1 MALDT
6 DAAELVTD
14 APYVAHVA
22 TTTAD
27 EPRVS
32 PVWYAYDPE
41 RGVLEFLGKGQ
52 KVADLREN
60 PKVAL
65 SVRNPEEQWHV
76 SIRGT
81 ATVIGDVAEINDA
94 TRRIFPEYL
103 DGDDPEEWGVSGE
116 KLSFDPDD
124 VLVRVEVRTLTAR
137 DSR

>member
-1 MALDT
+1 M
-6 DAAELVTD
+6 
-14 APYVAHVA
+14 
-22 TTTAD
+22 
-27 EPRVS
+27 
-32 PVWYAYDPE
+32 
-41 RGVLEFLGKGQ
+41 LEFLGKGQ

>member
-103 DGDDPEEWGVSGE
+103 DGDDPEEWGVSGQ
-116 KLSFDPDD
+116 KLTFDPDD

>member
-81 ATVIGDVAEINDA
+81 ATVIEDVAEINDA

>member
-41 RGVLEFLGKGQ
+41 R
-52 KVADLREN
+52 
-60 PKVAL
+60 
-65 SVRNPEEQWHV
+65 
-76 SIRGT
+76 
-81 ATVIGDVAEINDA
+81 
-94 TRRIFPEYL
+94 
-103 DGDDPEEWGVSGE
+103 
-116 KLSFDPDD
+116 
-124 VLVRVEVRTLTAR
+124 
-137 DSR
+137 